1 MTSMAH
7 ENTSIHTVRQVE
19 SIFKTYAET
28 PVITSGSMF
37 AEPGSDMVK
46 IKVYQSQKDLINDKI
61 EKQCIE
67 HIVRR
72 DNTEKLNGSFLVF
85 LFQTRY
91 LAHWAAFMKRH
102 LLMVKIL

>member
-1 MTSMAH
+1 MP
-7 ENTSIHTVRQVE
+7 RL
-19 SIFKTYAET
+19 

-72 DNTEKLNGSFLVF
+72 DNTEKLNG
-85 LFQTRY
+85 
-91 LAHWAAFMKRH
+91 
-102 LLMVKIL
+102 ILISNTLPSPLGLPL